1 MMVDSTVERDPK
13 RESRLG
19 RSEHWQFG
27 TTPILS
33 ESSRTP
39 CFGGPRVVS
48 RSIPT
53 EPNRVVGTCIR
64 GAKPI
69 TDDVLFQ
76 TTFLFAADVLTLPVK
91 DLDRAA
97 RGTLGRSVSARST
110 DASLLTRSSSSSAME
125 VVAFDAL
132 GIEGQHRRLRVNPR
146 ATRDSRCSLPLPGRA
161 RVVA

>member
-1 MMVDSTVERDPK
+1 MGFAPTRSFTIDVADFHPSVDHVK
-13 RESRLG
+13 ALG
-19 RSEHWQFG
+19 GAAAFTAW
-27 TTPILS
+27 I
-33 ESSRTP
+33 

-64 GAKPI
+64 EATPI

-97 RGTLGRSVSARST
+97 RGTFRPPDLRDRFVG
-110 DASLLTRSSSSSAME
+110 SSGGVFLCAAAGY
-125 VVAFDAL
+125 V
-132 GIEGQHRRLRVNPR
+132 RLSEMSGHW
-146 ATRDSRCSLPLPGRA
+146 DCGK
-161 RVVA
+161 

>member
-1 MMVDSTVERDPK
+1 MTEKPRETQAELHVVELK
-13 RESRLG
+13 E
-19 RSEHWQFG
+19 QVNN
-27 TTPILS
+27 
-33 ESSRTP
+33 SSLMKHP
-39 CFGGPRVVS
+39 

-110 DASLLTRSSSSSAME
+110 DASLLTRPSS
-125 VVAFDAL
+125 
-132 GIEGQHRRLRVNPR
+132 
-146 ATRDSRCSLPLPGRA
+146 C
-161 RVVA
+161 

>member
-1 MMVDSTVERDPK
+1 MGFAPTRFFTIDVADFHLSVDHVK
-13 RESRLG
+13 ALG
-19 RSEHWQFG
+19 GAVAFTAW
-27 TTPILS
+27 I
-33 ESSRTP
+33 

-110 DASLLTRSSSSSAME
+110 DASLLTRPSSSSAME

-146 ATRDSRCSLPLPGRA
+146 ATRDSRR
-161 RVVA
+161 

>member
-1 MMVDSTVERDPK
+1 MGFAPTRSFTIDVADFHPSVDHVK
-13 RESRLG
+13 ALG
-19 RSEHWQFG
+19 GAVAFTAW
-27 TTPILS
+27 I
-33 ESSRTP
+33 

-64 GAKPI
+64 VAKPI

-97 RGTLGRSVSARST
+97 RGTLGRSVSASSISVEKP
-110 DASLLTRSSSSSAME
+110 SLKA
-125 VVAFDAL
+125 
-132 GIEGQHRRLRVNPR
+132 
-146 ATRDSRCSLPLPGRA
+146 
-161 RVVA
+161 